1 MSKSSPNI
9 WTRNVALV
17 LHLRRRAGQLLPRL
31 GNWISPLAVIGPLV
45 AVAVGPGVAFSQTA
59 GAPDLAVT
67 EVRLGVHPDSTRFVI
82 ELSGNVVPRIFG
94 LPDPFRVVIDLPEV
108 RFDLAPGAADAAAG
122 VVQKMRYGQFRPGTS
137 RLVIDL
143 SEPAKVKRH
152 FVMEPQNGDTA
163 WRLVVDL
170 ETTDRQDFIDT
181 MRPVQQLATV
191 SPPPL
196 LVAPNADAGDNG
208 GPLTVVIDPGHGG
221 IDPGAVGP
229 KGTREKDL
237 VLEYAR
243 AIRTELQTLGDYQVV
258 LTRDDDVFLP
268 LRDRVTIARRAQ
280 ADLFLSLHANTNDD
294 NRVAGFSAYT
304 LSERGSDKEAVALAA
319 AENKS
324 DVIGGV
330 DLDQFDND
338 VATIL
343 IDFAQTKT
351 NELSISFAR
360 EELLQTVADR
370 AQLLPRPLRSAGFAV
385 LKAPDV
391 PSVLIELGHITN
403 PKEASLLNQEGHR
416 HNLSAAI
423 ADAVDRHFRKIRAAR
438 RS

>member
-9 WTRNVALV
+9 WARNPALL
-17 LHLRRRAGQLLPRL
+17 LHLRRRIGQWLPRL
-31 GNWISPLAVIGPLV
+31 GRPVARSTAIGAILA
-45 AVAVGPGVAFSQTA
+45 AVFGHGVAFSQTN
-59 GAPDLAVT
+59 GASDLAVT
-67 EVRLGVHPDSTRFVI
+67 EVRLGVHPGSTRFVL
-82 ELSGNVVPRIFG
+82 ELSGNVAPRIFG

-108 RFDLAPGAADAAAG
+108 RFDLGPGAADAAAG
-122 VVQKMRYGQFRPGTS
+122 VVQKMRYGQFQPGTS

-152 FVMEPQNGDTA
+152 FVLEPQDGDTA
-163 WRLVVDL
+163 YRLVVDL
-170 ETTDRQDFIDT
+170 ETTDRQDFIDA
-181 MRPVQQLATV
+181 MRPAQQLATV
-191 SPPPL
+191 SPPVIPL
-196 LVAPNADAGDNG
+196 PNLDAGNDE
-208 GPLTVVIDPGHGG
+208 GPQTVVIDPGHGG

-229 KGTREKDL
+229 NGTREKTL
-237 VLEYAR
+237 VLDYAR
-243 AIRTELQTLGDYQVV
+243 AIRAELQALGDYQVI
-258 LTRDDDVFLP
+258 LTRDDDIFLP
-268 LRDRVTIARRAQ
+268 LRDRVAIARRAQ

-304 LSERGSDKEAVALAA
+304 LSERGSDKEAAALAA

-338 VATIL
+338 VASIL

-351 NELSISFAR
+351 NELSVSFAR

-370 AQLLPRPLRSAGFAV
+370 AQLLSRPLRSAGFAV

-403 PKEASLLNQEGHR
+403 PEEADLLTRESHR
-416 HNLSAAI
+416 LGLSKAI
-423 ADAVDRHFRKIRAAR
+423 AGAVDRHFRKVLAAR